1 MSASSSKPTAIDWV
15 DEVIAAAE
23 VGAIRL
29 PLRQRRPVGRA
40 PKWSTGQPVPPSLA
54 RWLAYDAA
62 WFARK
67 RAPFADIESGR
78 LPTVSLLEHVRAR
91 LGGAPRP
98 DVLSPSSELADAR
111 VFVLRW
117 DFARNVSE
125 VLLVVDTEEP
135 PVLSLR
141 SRRDPFGDELP
152 GFTLG
157 LAWPSFGA
165 WLAGEA
171 GLLERPRGPVAV
183 EVEREL
189 GALSLRRF
197 VAGAGPAALRR
208 AKALP
213 SNPAKVPMPPDAVPT
228 KGFAELLREAV
239 EGDDPARIA
248 ELCRSPKAMK
258 ACRALALIATIEG
271 HERAAIALLDI
282 DPVAPRAMFNAAL
295 NGRLEVLRACLER
308 GMDVT
313 AREGGRTPLEEAE
326 ANHQT
331 RAAEMIRAHLASC

>member
-1 MSASSSKPTAIDWV
+1 MTAPAWV
-15 DEVIAAAE
+15 DEIIAAAE
-23 VGAIRL
+23 VGATRL
-29 PLRQRRPVGRA
+29 PLHQRRPVRET
-40 PKWSTGQPVPPSLA
+40 PTWSTGEPVPPSLA

-62 WFARK
+62 WFSRK

-78 LPTVSLLEHVRAR
+78 LRTMSLAEHALTFLGRAPEPGVLEVPT
-91 LGGAPRP
+91 G
-98 DVLSPSSELADAR
+98 LSGTA
-111 VFVLRW
+111 VFVLRR
-117 DFARNVSE
+117 DFARHVSE
-125 VLLVVDTEEP
+125 VLLVDGREEP

-165 WLAGEA
+165 WLAAEA
-171 GLLERPRGPVAV
+171 GLLERSRGPIAT

-189 GALSLRRF
+189 GALSLDRL
-197 VAGAGPAALRR
+197 VAGAPAPFELRR
-208 AKALP
+208 AKPLP
-213 SNPAKVPMPPDAVPT
+213 RSAAKVPMPPETIPN

-248 ELCRSPKAMK
+248 ALCRSPKAVK

-271 HERAAIALLDI
+271 YERAAIGLLDF
-282 DPVAPRAMFNAAL
+282 DPVAERAMFNAAL
-295 NGRLEVLRACLER
+295 NGRLEVLRACLDR
-308 GMDVT
+308 GMDAT

-326 ANHQT
+326 ANQQT
-331 RAAEMIRAHLASC
+331 RAAEMIRAHLASR